1 MDVGTL
7 LGWKSSLLKGR
18 RMALTPGLAVC
29 AIIAC
34 QLRAHSPCGAKTL
47 VSRPNQFTPVR
58 RTSWPA
64 ASTRI
69 PPLARIK
76 PWPDVGVGVGA
87 GVGVGTGG
95 GTILSPTIERQASMI
110 QGKIEILA
118 TPVPTWRTNV
128 RRLIA
133 RGGANT
139 PAESVGADS

>member
-1 MDVGTL
+1 MEVGTL

-18 RMALTPGLAVC
+18 RIALNPVLA
-29 AIIAC
+29 IWSSIAC

-76 PWPDVGVGVGA
+76 PWPEVGVGVGA

-95 GTILSPTIERQASMI
+95 GTVFSPTIERQAAMI

-133 RGGANT
+133 RGDA
-139 PAESVGADS
+139 PPPDA